1 MEQRFIKRRGAWP
14 GWEGNKSNM
23 VVLYISWPRAKCIKN
38 EKGKKNWTT
47 SMLNTYHTLSR
58 QQKRVRGEG
67 LIIGWAIDL
76 KKDSLGERPLAHCN
90 LCEEMLYTADS
101 HFLRMAGS
109 TAQLVP
115 VSELDWDIRV
125 QGRQSSLTPI
135 TLMSNGPSDWLRL
148 LES

>member
-1 MEQRFIKRRGAWP
+1 MDSQYAEHLPYLVQTTEKSQSRGSAHWVGNRF
-14 GWEGNKSNM
+14 E
-23 VVLYISWPRAKCIKN
+23 
-38 EKGKKNWTT
+38 E
-47 SMLNTYHTLSR
+47 R
-58 QQKRVRGEG
+58 QF
-67 LIIGWAIDL
+67 
-76 KKDSLGERPLAHCN
+76 GERPLAHCN

-101 HFLRMAGS
+101 HFLRMASS
-109 TAQLVP
+109 TAQIVP